1 MNIKRNHEGTDWFT
15 NKQDE
20 RVGSKVKVPSPPN
33 CELSTIFVE
42 NILLA
47 TKGKVWFDMGLN
59 VLDDDL
65 TDN

>member
-20 RVGSKVKVPSPPN
+20 RVGSKVKVPSPLN

-42 NILLA
+42 NILPA
-47 TKGKVWFDMGLN
+47 IKRKFG
-59 VLDDDL
+59 
-65 TDN
+65 

>member
-1 MNIKRNHEGTDWFT
+1 MNFKRNHEGTDWFT

-20 RVGSKVKVPSPPN
+20 RVGSKVKVPSPLN
-33 CELSTIFVE
+33 CEHSTIFVE
-42 NILLA
+42 NILVE
-47 TKGKVWFDMGLN
+47 KIWFDMGLN